1 MNAST
6 SAPGSAPGSASD
18 SPSGRASGKGRDL
31 LKAVPGVFISLFFLW
46 YTFKGIS
53 YDEMRGLRLVHPIWI
68 IGVVAFTFAGY
79 TLRCVRWASMMRPT
93 GARFSVCARVLMTSL
108 AANNI
113 LPLRIGDIMRVFTYA
128 GDLGASPSVILSTV
142 ILEKLL
148 DIFTLVLL
156 FVATMSSIATHRLHV
171 IAFVSLAI
179 SAIGLLVL
187 LLGARVLQPRVAS
200 FFQRYGQ
207 NPKLAKVEHWIML
220 ALDAVSR
227 IGIAGSLLLLAQSAI
242 IWFCEGMIY
251 LASINL
257 VGIRGDV
264 VSPWLAVSFANLSY
278 LIPSSPGAI
287 GPFEL
292 AVKTALVSHGA
303 AAPQAAIF
311 SLALHVWLLVSITG
325 AGGLI
330 FLVHRIKTHDHKPL
344 LEEIETLPA
353 EMP

>member
-1 MNAST
+1 MSSST
-6 SAPGSAPGSASD
+6 
-18 SPSGRASGKGRDL
+18 KGRDL
-31 LKAVPGVFISLFFLW
+31 LKAVPGVVISIFFLW

-53 YDEMRGLRLVHPIWI
+53 YSQMRGLRFEHPAWI
-68 IGVVAFTFAGY
+68 LGILGFTLAGY
-79 TLRCVRWASMMRPT
+79 TLRCVRWTSMMRPA
-93 GARFSVCARVLMTSL
+93 GARFQVCARVLMTSL

-128 GDLGASPSVILSTV
+128 NDLGASPSVILSTV

-156 FVATMSSIATHRLHV
+156 FAATMSSIATHRLHV
-171 IAFVSLAI
+171 VAYVSLAI
-179 SAIGLLVL
+179 STAGLLVM
-187 LLGARVLQPRVAS
+187 LLGARALQPRLAAL
-200 FFQRYGQ
+200 FQRFGK
-207 NPKLAKVEHWIML
+207 NPKLAKIEHWIML
-220 ALDAVSR
+220 ALDAVAR
-227 IGIAGSLLLLAQSAI
+227 IGIPGSLLLLAQSAV

-257 VGIRGDV
+257 FGIHSDAI
-264 VSPWLAVSFANLSY
+264 SPWLAVSFANLSY

-303 AAPQAAIF
+303 PASQSAVF
-311 SLALHVWLLVSITG
+311 GLVLHFWLLVSITG
-325 AGGLI
+325 AGGIL
-330 FLVHRIKTHDHKPL
+330 FLAHRIRTHNHKPL

-353 EMP
+353 ELP